1 MEEYREHVRFQIN
14 TTGTLILES
23 GFKVTFVVKD
33 ISQRGAK
40 LLLSNTFVVP
50 EKFIIEIVSP
60 DHQKIKKCKAAK
72 QWQRGPLLGVRLIS
86 SETIT
91 L

>member
-40 LLLSNTFVVP
+40 ILL
-50 EKFIIEIVSP
+50 
-60 DHQKIKKCKAAK
+60 
-72 QWQRGPLLGVRLIS
+72 
-86 SETIT
+86 
-91 L
+91 